1 MFVLAVQRGSRWTYR
16 PRARFEIRTGDR
28 LISVGPEDGEEE
40 LLELCRA
47 NRAAMAEG

>member
-16 PRARFEIRTGDR
+16 PRAGFVLHAGDR

-40 LLELCRA
+40 LLDLCST
-47 NRAAMAEG
+47 NRHAAAES